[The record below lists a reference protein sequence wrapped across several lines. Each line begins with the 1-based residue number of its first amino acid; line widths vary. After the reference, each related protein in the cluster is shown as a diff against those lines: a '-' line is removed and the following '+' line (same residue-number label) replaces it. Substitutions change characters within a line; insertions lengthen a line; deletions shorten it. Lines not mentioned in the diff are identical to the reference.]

1 MASNMEL
8 PEAIPNGMG
17 SQSESRPTR
26 EPAVARGRRRI
37 LERTTV
43 IDSIVAEI
51 MDKIISGELKDG
63 DMLASQ
69 DELARSMGV
78 SRASLREALNRLSL
92 MGLIETRQGS
102 GTFVKTTEPLDF
114 MNSLSSLLILDHVS
128 ATELLDAR
136 YYIES
141 AIAGLA
147 AKNATDREISEMKA
161 VLERMARDIGAC
173 DAESF
178 AVQDLQFHMLVAESS
193 RNRVLVK
200 VLGII
205 SDILRQFILST
216 VTTFPV
222 AAPSAADYHRRVYEA
237 IRDHDVAAARK
248 HMEEHIGFLIEL
260 NTKALEETQA

>member
-1 MASNMEL
+1 MEQAEATSNGTRTQTEPRL
-8 PEAIPNGMG
+8 
-17 SQSESRPTR
+17 TR
-26 EPAVARGRRRI
+26 ESAVIGGRRRI
-37 LERTTV
+37 LERTSV

-51 MDKIISGELKDG
+51 RDKIISGELKDG

-78 SRASLREALNRLSL
+78 SRASLREALNRLNL

-136 YYIES
+136 FHIES

-147 AKNATDREISEMKA
+147 AKNATDREIAEMKA
-161 VLERMARDIGAC
+161 ALERMARDIRAC

-178 AVQDLQFHMLVAESS
+178 AVQDLRFHMLVAESS
-193 RNRVLVK
+193 RNRVLMK

-216 VTTFPV
+216 VTTFPI
-222 AAPSAADYHRRVYEA
+222 AAPSAAEYHRRVFEA
-237 IRDHDVAAARK
+237 IRERDVEAARM

-260 NTKALEETQA
+260 NSKAV